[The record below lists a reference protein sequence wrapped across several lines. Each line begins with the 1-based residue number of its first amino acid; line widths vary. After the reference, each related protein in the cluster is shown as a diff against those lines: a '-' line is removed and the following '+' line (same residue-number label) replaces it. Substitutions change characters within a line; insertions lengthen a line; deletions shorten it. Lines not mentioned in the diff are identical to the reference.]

1 MPGQGHFETK
11 KKKFCPSN
19 MFRRLFSQ
27 QSTLLRKTI
36 RNKTLTVLPKALAPT
51 TLHYISSMSS
61 EMPSLQQVNAFSTTS
76 ALERNFPV
84 SKIENYDSSTYKTL
98 AFYKFYPLTKP
109 ELEAL
114 KEKLLADFGELGIV
128 GRIYI
133 STEGINAQIACP
145 EECLPKLQAYHDEYL
160 KPMFDGDLMDLNIGT
175 EHGKRSFRAL
185 HVRIR
190 KQVNIYKTPH
200 ATWKLILVLF

>member
-1 MPGQGHFETK
+1 
-11 KKKFCPSN
+11 

-27 QSTLLRKTI
+27 QSTLLRKTVHS
-36 RNKTLTVLPKALAPT
+36 KTLAAFPKALAPT
-51 TLHYISSMSS
+51 VLQITMSKCS
-61 EMPSLQQVNAFSTTS
+61 EIPALQQANAFSTTS

-98 AFYKFYPLTKP
+98 AFYKFHPLTKP

-190 KQVNIYKTPH
+190 KQVHIKTKDITAKTYSPCM
-200 ATWKLILVLF
+200 I

>member
-1 MPGQGHFETK
+1 MQT
-11 KKKFCPSN
+11 SN
-19 MFRRLFSQ
+19 SIPC
-27 QSTLLRKTI
+27 ST
-36 RNKTLTVLPKALAPT
+36 
-51 TLHYISSMSS
+51 
-61 EMPSLQQVNAFSTTS
+61 FSTTS
-76 ALERNFPV
+76 ALERKYPA
-84 SKIENYDSSTYKTL
+84 SKIEGHNSSDYKTL
-98 AFYKFYPLTKP
+98 AFYKFFKFTKP

-145 EECLPKLQAYHDEYL
+145 EECLPKLQAYREEYL
-160 KPMFDGDLMDLNIGT
+160 KPLVGGDLMELNIGT

-190 KQVNIYKTPH
+190 KQVRGDIDSTVC
-200 ATWKLILVLF
+200 I

>member
-1 MPGQGHFETK
+1 
-11 KKKFCPSN
+11 

-27 QSTLLRKTI
+27 QSTLLRKTV
-36 RNKTLTVLPKALAPT
+36 RNKTLTLLPKALTSTAVQ
-51 TLHYISSMSS
+51 YIMSSS
-61 EMPSLQQVNAFSTTS
+61 EMPSVQQTAACFSTTS

-190 KQVNIYKTPH
+190 KQVHTHVKTYKTWRTPKSDLPLY
-200 ATWKLILVLF
+200 TLL